1 LVTAGPYAPS
11 ASDSASRNS
20 VQGARR
26 GNAAEIGDAGPAPS
40 GSGSQR
46 SAPECRASA
55 IRGSDPAVVDVKAR
69 GLEPSAGAVLECASQ
84 RGPLNDLALGD
95 TIPAHLTAQAVFID
109 GPGHDAGPHEHIAA
123 EPPNEYVPR
132 SGSSVRLANPGG

>member
-11 ASDSASRNS
+11 ATNSASRNP

-26 GNAAEIGDAGPAPS
+26 SNDAEVGDAGPAPS

-55 IRGSDPAVVDVKAR
+55 IHCSDPAVVDVEAR
-69 GLEPSAGAVLECASQ
+69 GLEPPAGAVLERASQ

-95 TIPAHLTAQAVFID
+95 TIPAHLAAQAVFID
-109 GPGHDAGPHEHIAA
+109 GPGHDVGPHEHFAA
-123 EPPNEYVPR
+123 ELPNEYDPR
-132 SGSSVRLANPGG
+132 SRSSVRLANPGG